1 MSDEAIYGENDR
13 DFHSPFDLSFDPA
26 SLETIKWLILGHILF
41 LVGLAAILYARVDN
55 GHVWITPLFG
65 LPLLWATRSHRNW
78 GLALVLLV
86 GFTAAHYIA
95 AKLAIDS
102 YHPGAE
108 MTPGLIGGAVGAAGS
123 MVLCAIFKLLRAD
136 TATFVFAAFGVA
148 LLAGVGS
155 FGVYMYLTSGPA
167 AHFGDTF
174 VRMLWI
180 YTPWQLTFAYVLA
193 KTLKPVTMI

>member
-1 MSDEAIYGENDR
+1 MSDETIYGEDDR
-13 DFHSPFDLSFDPA
+13 DFHSPFDLGFDPPA
-26 SLETIKWLILGHILF
+26 LETIKWLILGHILY
-41 LVGLAAILYARVDN
+41 LVGLALVLYTGIDN
-55 GHVWITPLFG
+55 GHVWTTPLFG
-65 LPLLWATRSHRNW
+65 LPLIWADRRHRNW
-78 GLALVLLV
+78 ALILVLIA
-86 GFTAAHYIA
+86 GFTAAHWLA
-95 AKLAIDS
+95 AKLAVDS
-102 YHPGAE
+102 YHAGAE

-123 MVLCAIFKLLRAD
+123 LILCAVFKLLRSD

-155 FGVYMYLTSGPA
+155 FGVYMYLTAGPA

-193 KTLKPVTMI
+193 KSLKPLAP